1 MDDSAYAEV
10 HKCPAVRLAEN
21 LPMAETP
28 KRADRQEIARRVERG
43 EKLLQKGK
51 PAEALEEFLQILS
64 LDSGND
70 TVRQMSSDLCLSL
83 QRIPDA
89 VRLLGE
95 LFERQVAAGDAIRAS
110 LTYKKLARFTTP
122 TCDQKIRFGQLLEAS
137 NRKLALE
144 TYESAFEE
152 LTRAG
157 RKTDALAALKRIVA
171 LDPAEKN
178 MVRLG
183 EASSEAGER
192 KAAGTAFLKLAQ
204 QAEASGAD
212 ASQWFERAYSEDPT
226 EQPIALG
233 YARCLMHQQ
242 QIGAAIFVLEPLAS
256 TGHNSPEF
264 RDLYARALLSANRL
278 TEALPLVWQIFEQN
292 PSRIEQVRDLI
303 GAFLDSQLD
312 REAVMLAEK
321 LDHFQRR
328 KGERRAFLAMM
339 QDIAAGHR
347 PSAEMLEFLADQF
360 NTANRETDYSATLL
374 RLFDVYCEQQN
385 FAKASDALDRAVE
398 IDPYEPGHQ
407 KRLESL
413 KGKIEQNRYDL
424 IASRFTG
431 TSATQPARTSSEE
444 KSLGSGT
451 LQDLMLQA
459 EILVQYGMRNKALE
473 RLQRIQQLFPHEE
486 DRNPDLQQLYLTA
499 GMTPQYAAGHT
510 SAVAPGAGAGPSGSS
525 VAAGAVPENLDM
537 ASFAR
542 VPDITRKLNQQNT
555 ANGVLTIA
563 ATEIGTQWKLSR
575 CMVALRKPGLVA
587 SAAKQFA
594 GTGIQPADSEVVEQV
609 VSTLHDLAISRG
621 TLVYPDLAAAAELQ
635 GLRPQLSAINARS
648 LLALPLMDGNDHL
661 GVMLLMEN
669 TSRAWP
675 PNDVIVFK
683 MIAEQVAIALNNAGL
698 RRLVKNLSVTDENS
712 GLLKRASY
720 IDLLMGEVRRA
731 AQQATPVT
739 VLLMRFAE
747 RATIAKEQ
755 GEAAADNLMQRLGQ
769 LVAANVR
776 QNDLAFRYA
785 ANAIAIVLGET
796 GENEALRVVDK
807 MRRLIA
813 TAIGEKQIAASFNAG
828 IAEAVVK
835 QQFDPV
841 DIVTEVINRV
851 ERALEKAVAEGS
863 GKAVV
868 VHSTLSAAAVA

>member
-1 MDDSAYAEV
+1 
-10 HKCPAVRLAEN
+10 
-21 LPMAETP
+21 MAETP

-70 TVRQMSSDLCLSL
+70 TVRQMASDLCLSL
-83 QRIPDA
+83 QRLPEA

-95 LFERQVAAGDAIRAS
+95 LFERQASAGDGIRAS
-110 LTYKKLARFTTP
+110 LTYKKLARFATP
-122 TCDQKIRFGQLLEAS
+122 TCDQKIRFAQLLEAS

-144 TYESAFEE
+144 TYESAFTE

-157 RKTDALAALKRIVA
+157 RKADALGALKRIVA
-171 LDPAEKN
+171 LDSAEKN
-178 MVRLG
+178 MVRLA

-192 KAAGTAFLKLAQ
+192 KAAGAAFLKIAQ
-204 QAEASGAD
+204 QAESSGAD
-212 ASQWFERAYSEDPT
+212 PTQWYERAYSEDPT

-233 YARCLMHQQ
+233 YSKCLMQQ
-242 QIGAAIFVLEPLAS
+242 QQVGAAIFALEPLAT

-278 TEALPLVWQIFEQN
+278 AEASPLVWQTFEQN

-385 FAKASDALDRAVE
+385 FAKAADALDRAVE

-407 KRLESL
+407 KRLEML
-413 KGKIEQNRYDL
+413 KGKIEQNRFDL

-431 TSATQPARTSSEE
+431 TSATQPARNNSEE

-499 GMTPQYAAGHT
+499 GMTPQYAAGST
-510 SAVAPGAGAGPSGSS
+510 ATPLSPAAPSGST
-525 VAAGAVPENLDM
+525 AATGAVPENLDM

-555 ANGVLTIA
+555 ANGVLTAA

-594 GTGIQPADSEVVEQV
+594 AAGTQPADSEVVEQV

-621 TLVYPDLAAAAELQ
+621 TLVYPDIAAASELQ

-661 GVMLLMEN
+661 GVMLLIEN
-669 TSRAWP
+669 APRAWP
-675 PNDVIVFK
+675 PNDVIIFR

-720 IDLLMGEVRRA
+720 IDLLMGEVRRS

-739 VLLMRFAE
+739 VMLMRFAE
-747 RATIAKEQ
+747 RATVAKEQ

-796 GENEALRVVDK
+796 GENEALRVVEK

-813 TAIGEKQIAASFNAG
+813 TAINEKQIAASFNAG

-841 DIVTEVINRV
+841 DIVTEVINRA
-851 ERALEKAVAEGS
+851 EHALATSLVQGPGKVVALGAALAAGAVA
-863 GKAVV
+863 
-868 VHSTLSAAAVA
+868 

>member
-1 MDDSAYAEV
+1 
-10 HKCPAVRLAEN
+10 
-21 LPMAETP
+21 MAETP
-28 KRADRQEIARRVERG
+28 RRADRQEIARRVERG

-51 PAEALEEFLQILS
+51 PAEALEEFLQILA
-64 LDSGND
+64 LDPTND
-70 TVRQMSSDLCLSL
+70 TVRQMASDLCLSL

-89 VRLLGE
+89 VHLLGE
-95 LFERQVAAGDAIRAS
+95 LFERQTAAGDAIRAS
-110 LTYKKLARFTTP
+110 LTYKKLARFTAP
-122 TCDQKIRFGQLLEAS
+122 TCDQKIRFGQLLEPS
-137 NRKLALE
+137 NRKLAVE

-152 LTRAG
+152 LTKAG

-171 LDPAEKN
+171 LDAAEKN
-178 MVRLG
+178 IVRLA

-192 KAAGTAFLKLAQ
+192 KAAGAAFLKLAQ
-204 QAEASGAD
+204 QAESQSGD
-212 ASQWFERAYSEDPT
+212 ASQWFERAYSEDPA
-226 EQPIALG
+226 EQSIALG
-233 YARCLMHQQ
+233 YAKCLMHQQ

-264 RDLYARALLSANRL
+264 RELYARALLSANRL

-385 FAKASDALDRAVE
+385 FAKAGDALDRAAE

-407 KRLESL
+407 KRLEML

-431 TSATQPARTSSEE
+431 TAGTQPTRNSSEE

-486 DRNPDLQQLYLTA
+486 DRNADLRQLYVTA
-499 GMTPQYAAGHT
+499 GMTPQYAAGAAT
-510 SAVAPGAGAGPSGSS
+510 PVVPAPSSGSAGAS
-525 VAAGAVPENLDM
+525 AAAAASENLDM
-537 ASFAR
+537 ANFAR

-555 ANGVLTIA
+555 ANGVLTTA
-563 ATEIGTQWKLSR
+563 ATEIGTQWKLAG
-575 CMVALRKPGLVA
+575 CMVALRKPGLVT

-594 GTGIQPADSEVVEQV
+594 GPGIQAADSEIVEQV

-621 TLVYPDLAAAAELQ
+621 TLVCPDISAAPELQ
-635 GLRPQLSAINARS
+635 GLASQLSALSARS

-661 GVMLLMEN
+661 GVMLLIEN
-669 TSRAWP
+669 ASRAWP
-675 PNDVIVFK
+675 PNDVILFK

-731 AQQATPVT
+731 TQQATPVT

-807 MRRLIA
+807 MRRLIG
-813 TAIGEKQIAASFNAG
+813 TAIGEKQIASSFNAG
-828 IAEAVVK
+828 IAGAVLR

-851 ERALEKAVAEGS
+851 ERALEKSVAEGP
-863 GKAVV
+863 GKSVV
-868 VHSTLSAAAVA
+868 MTSMLSAAAVA

>member
-1 MDDSAYAEV
+1 
-10 HKCPAVRLAEN
+10 
-21 LPMAETP
+21 MAETP
-28 KRADRQEIARRVERG
+28 RRADRQEIARRVERG

-51 PAEALEEFLQILS
+51 PAEALEEFLQILA
-64 LDSGND
+64 LDPTND
-70 TVRQMSSDLCLSL
+70 TVRQMASDLCLSL

-95 LFERQVAAGDAIRAS
+95 LFERQTAAGDAIRAS
-110 LTYKKLARFTTP
+110 LTYKKLARFTSP
-122 TCDQKIRFGQLLEAS
+122 TCDQKIRFGQLLEPS

-152 LTRAG
+152 LTKAG

-171 LDPAEKN
+171 LDAAEKN
-178 MVRLG
+178 IVRLA

-192 KAAGTAFLKLAQ
+192 KAAGAAFLKLAQ
-204 QAEASGAD
+204 QAESQGAD
-212 ASQWFERAYSEDPT
+212 ASQWYERAYSEDPA
-226 EQPIALG
+226 ERPIALG

-256 TGHNSPEF
+256 TGHDSPEF

-385 FAKASDALDRAVE
+385 YAKAGDALDRAVE

-407 KRLESL
+407 KRLEML
-413 KGKIEQNRYDL
+413 KGKIEPNRYDL

-431 TSATQPARTSSEE
+431 TAATQPPRNSSEE

-486 DRNPDLQQLYLTA
+486 DRNADLRQLYVTA
-499 GMTPQYAAGHT
+499 GMTPQYAAGAAT
-510 SAVAPGAGAGPSGSS
+510 PASPASASAAAGTGAGAASD
-525 VAAGAVPENLDM
+525 LDM
-537 ASFAR
+537 ANFAR

-555 ANGVLTIA
+555 ANGVLTTA
-563 ATEIGTQWKLSR
+563 ATEIGTQWKLAR
-575 CMVALRKPGLVA
+575 CMVALRKPGLVT
-587 SAAKQFA
+587 SAAKQFTGP
-594 GTGIQPADSEVVEQV
+594 GTQPADSEVVEQV

-621 TLVYPDLAAAAELQ
+621 TLVCPDIAAAPELQ
-635 GLRPQLSAINARS
+635 GLAPQLSALNARS

-669 TSRAWP
+669 AARAWP
-675 PNDVIVFK
+675 PNDVILFK

-731 AQQATPVT
+731 TQQATPVT

-813 TAIGEKQIAASFNAG
+813 TAIGEKQIASSFNAG
-828 IAEAVVK
+828 IAGAVLR

-851 ERALEKAVAEGS
+851 ERALEKSVAEGP
-863 GKAVV
+863 GKSVV
-868 VHSTLSAAAVA
+868 MTSMLSAAAVA

>member
-1 MDDSAYAEV
+1 
-10 HKCPAVRLAEN
+10 
-21 LPMAETP
+21 MAETP
-28 KRADRQEIARRVERG
+28 RRADRQEIARRVERG

-51 PAEALEEFLQILS
+51 PAEALEEFLQILA
-64 LDSGND
+64 LDPTND
-70 TVRQMSSDLCLSL
+70 TVRQMASDLCLSL

-95 LFERQVAAGDAIRAS
+95 LFERQTAAGDAIRAS

-122 TCDQKIRFGQLLEAS
+122 SCDQKIRFGHLLEPS

-144 TYESAFEE
+144 TYESAFEG
-152 LTRAG
+152 LTKAG

-171 LDPAEKN
+171 LDAAEKN
-178 MVRLG
+178 MVRLA

-192 KAAGTAFLKLAQ
+192 KAAGAAFLKLAQ
-204 QAEASGAD
+204 QAESSGGD
-212 ASQWFERAYSEDPT
+212 ASQWYERAYSEDPA

-233 YARCLMHQQ
+233 YAKCLMHQQ

-256 TGHNSPEF
+256 TGHDSPEF
-264 RDLYARALLSANRL
+264 RELYARALLSANRL

-385 FAKASDALDRAVE
+385 FAKAGDALDRAAE

-407 KRLESL
+407 KRLEML
-413 KGKIEQNRYDL
+413 KGKIEPNRYDL

-431 TSATQPARTSSEE
+431 TAGTQPTRSSSEE

-486 DRNPDLQQLYLTA
+486 DRNADLRQLYVTA
-499 GMTPQYAAGHT
+499 GMTPQYAGAAT
-510 SAVAPGAGAGPSGSS
+510 PVAPSPSSGSAASTGAGAAS
-525 VAAGAVPENLDM
+525 ENLDM
-537 ASFAR
+537 ANFAR

-555 ANGVLTIA
+555 ANGVLTTA
-563 ATEIGTQWKLSR
+563 ATEIGTQWKLAR
-575 CMVALRKPGLVA
+575 CMVALRKPGLVT
-587 SAAKQFA
+587 SAAKQFT
-594 GTGIQPADSEVVEQV
+594 GPGIQPADSEVVEQV

-621 TLVYPDLAAAAELQ
+621 TLVCPDISAAPELQ
-635 GLRPQLSAINARS
+635 GLAPQLSALNARS

-661 GVMLLMEN
+661 GVMLLIEN
-669 TSRAWP
+669 ASRAWP
-675 PNDVIVFK
+675 PNDVILFK

-739 VLLMRFAE
+739 VLLMRFGE

-813 TAIGEKQIAASFNAG
+813 TAIGEKQIASSFNAG
-828 IAEAVVK
+828 IAGAVLR

-851 ERALEKAVAEGS
+851 ERALEKSVAEGP
-863 GKAVV
+863 GKGVV
-868 VHSTLSAAAVA
+868 MTSMLSAAAVA